1 MKKLKILVATL
12 LLFVFAVPV
21 LVNAEEADTTSR
33 SEVKVYL
40 FRGEGCGFCAKALEF
55 FESIE
60 KDYGKYYELVE
71 YEVWN
76 NTSNA
81 EILDKVA
88 EYLGTEISGVPF
100 IIIGD
105 NTYPGFD
112 ETWGDE
118 IKEKIISEYNK
129 AEDERIDIVE
139 EAQKEVDYDNVVTT
153 ISVIAIIGIVAF
165 VYFARKDVNEE
176 NVSVGESKKVNAA
189 EKEEDVEKVK
199 IEVKEK
205 KTTSKKTT
213 NSKKTVETKKEK
225 KDSTTKKKT
234 TSTNKNKKN

>member
-12 LLFVFAVPV
+12 LLFAFAIPVFA
-21 LVNAEEADTTSR
+21 NAEETVTR
-33 SEVKVYL
+33 SEAKVYI
-40 FRGEGCGFCAKALEF
+40 FKGETCGYCAKALEF

-60 KDYGKYYELVE
+60 EEYGKYFELVE

-76 NTSNA
+76 DAANA
-81 EILDKVA
+81 ELMDKVA

-129 AEDERIDIVE
+129 AEDERIDIVK
-139 EAQKEVDYDNVVTT
+139 EAQKEVDYDNLVTT

-176 NVSVGESKKVNAA
+176 SVNVSESRKENAV
-189 EKEEDVEKVK
+189 EKEENVK
-199 IEVKEK
+199 KIKTEIKEK
-205 KTTSKKTT
+205 KTTSKKST
-213 NSKKTVETKKEK
+213 NSKKTVENKKEK
-225 KDSTTKKKT
+225 KDTTAKKKT